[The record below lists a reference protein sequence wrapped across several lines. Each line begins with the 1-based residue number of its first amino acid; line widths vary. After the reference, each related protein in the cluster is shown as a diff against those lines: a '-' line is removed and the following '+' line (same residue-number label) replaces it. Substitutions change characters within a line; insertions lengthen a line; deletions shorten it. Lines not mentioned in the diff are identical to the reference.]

1 MTARNAAPLRA
12 VLLRVEAEEHAT
24 ETVRRA
30 GIKPGA
36 EVKGIKVTLKPA
48 LKITGKVLDEKGEPM
63 TRAWVRARQL
73 SVVDGEPSDQ
83 LLGARVQSDGTFSLE
98 KIADGSYS
106 LEVQVWGRGGQSQYE
121 TLTRNGVVAGAKDI
135 VLQLKLKEQ

>member
-1 MTARNAAPLRA
+1 
-12 VLLRVEAEEHAT
+12 LRVEAEEHAT
-24 ETVRRA
+24 ETVQRG
-30 GIKPGA
+30 GIEPGA

-135 VLQLKLKEQ
+135 VLQLRLKEQ